1 MRSGEWQKLHN
12 LIGTVKWGEMEFM
25 RKAFLTAALDHIGEE
40 GEAAR
45 EWKSMDGDGMWSSIQ
60 RC

>member
-1 MRSGEWQKLHN
+1 MRSGEWQKLDN

-25 RKAFLTAALDHIGEE
+25 RKAFLTAALDHVGEE

-45 EWKSMDGDGMWSSIQ
+45 E
-60 RC
+60 